1 MCLFFSCLLSA
12 SYNDYLH
19 EGNHFFASVDSTNIE
34 QAFTT
39 ILHQAS
45 LVSQRVKH
53 LPAMRET
60 WVRSLGWEETSG
72 EGKGNPLWYTC
83 LENPMDGEAWQ
94 ATVHG
99 VTESQTRLSDFP
111 FTFRCYT

>member
-39 ILHQAS
+39 MLHQAS
-45 LVSQRVKH
+45 LVAQRVKC

-60 WVRSLGWEETSG
+60 WIRSLGWEDLLEKEKATHSG
-72 EGKGNPLWYTC
+72 TL
-83 LENPMDGEAWQ
+83 A
-94 ATVHG
+94 
-99 VTESQTRLSDFP
+99 
-111 FTFRCYT
+111 